1 MPIQRHAN
9 FSQAHFSNDIS
20 TIFDKKSGTLALIGV
35 LSLHGIVAMS
45 LANMATPNIKPPNVT
60 PPLEISFI
68 APPPA
73 ADKPKEMAVTAEPK
87 PIKQLT
93 KPVEKLAEKPKEKL
107 AEKPKEKPIAKPI
120 SKPIEKTVEKP
131 ITQPIAKKPVE
142 QPIKPLAEPSKPAE
156 NPIVK
161 PPQVDQNIV
170 MARQLALANER
181 AEQAQ
186 KQQFERQQALA
197 RQQDLKRQQ
206 ELERQQE
213 LQRQQILARQ
223 KALENQLIEQQQRER
238 KQAEMDRQ
246 KALADA
252 KARQADEARAKAEK
266 AKQQQ
271 ADKDKEAEQAQ
282 NNSPVSFSAGQA
294 SWRRQPS
301 FSCHS
306 EDLENG
312 ALTAIIRYTVDKQ
325 GNPTSVTLAKSTG
338 NVRVDRQLSM
348 QAKSGKFNPFTK
360 NGVPVVGIVN
370 LPVRCQ

>member
-35 LSLHGIVAMS
+35 LSLHGIVAIS
-45 LANMATPNIKPPNVT
+45 LANMATPDIKPPNVT

-87 PIKQLT
+87 PIKQLP
-93 KPVEKLAEKPKEKL
+93 KPVEKLKEKL

-120 SKPIEKTVEKP
+120 NKPIEKTVEKP

-142 QPIKPLAEPSKPAE
+142 QPIKPLLEPLKPAE

-197 RQQDLKRQQ
+197 RQQDLKQQQ
-206 ELERQQE
+206 ELERQQA
-213 LQRQQILARQ
+213 LARQ
-223 KALENQLIEQQQRER
+223 KALDNQLIEQQERER

-282 NNSPVSFSAGQA
+282 NNAPVSFSAGQA

>member
-1 MPIQRHAN
+1 MSIQRHAN
-9 FSQAHFSNDIS
+9 FSPAHFSNDIS
-20 TIFDKKSGTLALIGV
+20 SIVDKKSGTLALIGV
-35 LSLHGIVAMS
+35 LSLHGIVAIS
-45 LANMATPNIKPPNVT
+45 LANMATPDIKPPNVT

-73 ADKPKEMAVTAEPK
+73 ADKAEEMTVTAEPQ
-87 PIKQLT
+87 PIKQLP
-93 KPVEKLAEKPKEKL
+93 KPVEKPTEKPIEKI
-107 AEKPKEKPIAKPI
+107 AEKPKEKPIEKPI

-131 ITQPIAKKPVE
+131 IAKKPVE
-142 QPIKPLAEPSKPAE
+142 QPIKPLPEPSKPAE
-156 NPIVK
+156 KTIVK
-161 PPQVDQNIV
+161 PPQVDQDIV

-181 AEQAQ
+181 AEKAQ

-197 RQQDLKRQQ
+197 RQQDLKQQQ
-206 ELERQQE
+206 ELERQQA
-213 LQRQQILARQ
+213 LARQ
-223 KALENQLIEQQQRER
+223 KALDNQLIEQQERER
-238 KQAEMDRQ
+238 KQAEVDRQ

-266 AKQQQ
+266 ARQEQ
-271 ADKDKEAEQAQ
+271 ADKDKEAQQAQ
-282 NNSPVSFSAGQA
+282 NNAPVSFSAGQA

-348 QAKSGKFNPFTK
+348 QAKSGRFNPFTK

>member
-20 TIFDKKSGTLALIGV
+20 SIFDKKSGTLALIGV
-35 LSLHGIVAMS
+35 LSLHGIVAIS
-45 LANMATPNIKPPNVT
+45 LANMATPDIKPPNVT

-73 ADKPKEMAVTAEPK
+73 ADKPKEMSVTAEPK
-87 PIKQLT
+87 PIKQLP
-93 KPVEKLAEKPKEKL
+93 KPVEKLEEN
-107 AEKPKEKPIAKPI
+107 PIEKPI

-131 ITQPIAKKPVE
+131 MAKKPVE
-142 QPIKPLAEPSKPAE
+142 QPIKPLPEPSKPAE
-156 NPIVK
+156 KTIVK

-186 KQQFERQQALA
+186 KQQ
-197 RQQDLKRQQ
+197 
-206 ELERQQE
+206 LE
-213 LQRQQILARQ
+213 RQQILARQ
-223 KALENQLIEQQQRER
+223 QALQNQLIERQERER

-266 AKQQQ
+266 ARQEQ
-271 ADKDKEAEQAQ
+271 ADKDKEAQQAQ
-282 NNSPVSFSAGQA
+282 NNSPVSFSSGQA

-338 NVRVDRQLSM
+338 NARVDRQLSM

>member
-9 FSQAHFSNDIS
+9 FSQAHFSNNIS

-35 LSLHGIVAMS
+35 LSLHGIVAIS
-45 LANMATPNIKPPNVT
+45 LENMATPDIKPPNVT

-73 ADKPKEMAVTAEPK
+73 ADKPAEMTVTAEPK
-87 PIKQLT
+87 PIKQLP
-93 KPVEKLAEKPKEKL
+93 KPVEKPTEKPIEKI
-107 AEKPKEKPIAKPI
+107 AEKPKEKPIEKPI

-131 ITQPIAKKPVE
+131 MAKKPVE
-142 QPIKPLAEPSKPAE
+142 QPIKPLPELSKPAN

-186 KQQFERQQALA
+186 KQQLERQQALA
-197 RQQDLKRQQ
+197 RQQDLERQQ
-206 ELERQQE
+206 ELERQQV
-213 LQRQQILARQ
+213 LARQ

-301 FSCHS
+301 FSCHG

-312 ALTAIIRYTVDKQ
+312 ALTATIRYTVDKQ

-338 NVRVDRQLSM
+338 NARVDRQLSM

>member
-9 FSQAHFSNDIS
+9 FSQAHFSNNIS

-35 LSLHGIVAMS
+35 LSLHGIVAIS
-45 LANMATPNIKPPNVT
+45 LENMATPDIKPPNVT

-73 ADKPKEMAVTAEPK
+73 ADKPKEMSVTAEPK
-87 PIKQLT
+87 PIKQLP
-93 KPVEKLAEKPKEKL
+93 KPVEKPKEKL
-107 AEKPKEKPIAKPI
+107 AEKPKEKPIEKPI

-131 ITQPIAKKPVE
+131 MAKKPVE
-142 QPIKPLAEPSKPAE
+142 QPIKPLPEPLKPAE

-186 KQQFERQQALA
+186 KQQLERQQALA
-197 RQQDLKRQQ
+197 RQQDLERQQ
-206 ELERQQE
+206 ELERQQV
-213 LQRQQILARQ
+213 LARQ

-271 ADKDKEAEQAQ
+271 ADKDKEAQQAQ

-312 ALTAIIRYTVDKQ
+312 ALTATIRYTVDKQ

-338 NVRVDRQLSM
+338 NARVDRQLSM

>member
-1 MPIQRHAN
+1 MSIQRHAN

-20 TIFDKKSGTLALIGV
+20 AIVDKKSGTLALIGV
-35 LSLHGIVAMS
+35 LSLHGIVAIS
-45 LANMATPNIKPPNVT
+45 LANMATPDIKPPKVT

-73 ADKPKEMAVTAEPK
+73 PAKPEEMTVTAEPK
-87 PIKQLT
+87 PIKQLP
-93 KPVEKLAEKPKEKL
+93 KPVEKPKEKPIEKVE
-107 AEKPKEKPIAKPI
+107 EKPKEKPIAKPI
-120 SKPIEKTVEKP
+120 NKPIEKTVEE
-131 ITQPIAKKPVE
+131 PIAKKPVE
-142 QPIKPLAEPSKPAE
+142 QPVKPLPEPLKPAV

-161 PPQVDQNIV
+161 PPQVDQDIV

-186 KQQFERQQALA
+186 KQKQ
-197 RQQDLKRQQ
+197 QQ

-213 LQRQQILARQ
+213 LQRQQALARQ
-223 KALENQLIEQQQRER
+223 KALDNQLIEQQERER
-238 KQAEMDRQ
+238 KQAEIDRQ

-348 QAKSGKFNPFTK
+348 QAKSGRFNPFTK

>member
-9 FSQAHFSNDIS
+9 FSHAHFSNNIG

-35 LSLHGIVAMS
+35 LSLHGIVAIS
-45 LANMATPNIKPPNVT
+45 LANTATPDIKPPNVT

-73 ADKPKEMAVTAEPK
+73 PTKPEEMAVTAEPK
-87 PIKQLT
+87 PIKQLP
-93 KPVEKLAEKPKEKL
+93 KPVEKPTEKPIEKLAEKPE
-107 AEKPKEKPIAKPI
+107 EKPIEKPI

-131 ITQPIAKKPVE
+131 MAKKPVE
-142 QPIKPLAEPSKPAE
+142 QPIKPLPEPLKPAE

-170 MARQLALANER
+170 MARQLALANEQ

-197 RQQDLKRQQ
+197 RQKV
-206 ELERQQE
+206 
-213 LQRQQILARQ
+213 LQ
-223 KALENQLIEQQQRER
+223 NQLIEQQERER
-238 KQAEMDRQ
+238 KQAEMERQ
-246 KALADA
+246 KTLADA

-301 FSCHS
+301 FSCRS

-348 QAKSGKFNPFTK
+348 QAKSSKFNPFTK

>member
-1 MPIQRHAN
+1 MPIQPHAN
-9 FSQAHFSNDIS
+9 YSQAHFSNNIGS
-20 TIFDKKSGTLALIGV
+20 IFDKKSGTLALIGV
-35 LSLHGIVAMS
+35 LSLHGIVAIS
-45 LANMATPNIKPPNVT
+45 LANMAMPNIKPPNVT

-73 ADKPKEMAVTAEPK
+73 PTKPEEMTVTAEQQ
-87 PIKQLT
+87 PIKQLP
-93 KPVEKLAEKPKEKL
+93 KPV
-107 AEKPKEKPIAKPI
+107 EKPKEKPIQKPI

-131 ITQPIAKKPVE
+131 IPQPIAKKPVE
-142 QPIKPLAEPSKPAE
+142 QPIKPLPKLSKPAE
-156 NPIVK
+156 KPIVK

-181 AEQAQ
+181 AEHAQ
-186 KQQFERQQALA
+186 KQQLERQQALA
-197 RQQDLKRQQ
+197 RQQDLERQQ
-206 ELERQQE
+206 ELE
-213 LQRQQILARQ
+213 RQQILARQ
-223 KALENQLIEQQQRER
+223 KALENQLIERQERER
-238 KQAEMDRQ
+238 KQAEVDRQ

-266 AKQQQ
+266 AKQQ
-271 ADKDKEAEQAQ
+271 ADKDKEAQQAQ

-301 FSCHS
+301 FSCRS

>member
-1 MPIQRHAN
+1 M
-9 FSQAHFSNDIS
+9 
-20 TIFDKKSGTLALIGV
+20 
-35 LSLHGIVAMS
+35 
-45 LANMATPNIKPPNVT
+45 
-60 PPLEISFI
+60 E
-68 APPPA
+68 
-73 ADKPKEMAVTAEPK
+73 
-87 PIKQLT
+87 
-93 KPVEKLAEKPKEKL
+93 
-107 AEKPKEKPIAKPI
+107 
-120 SKPIEKTVEKP
+120 
-131 ITQPIAKKPVE
+131 
-142 QPIKPLAEPSKPAE
+142 
-156 NPIVK
+156 
-161 PPQVDQNIV
+161 
-170 MARQLALANER
+170 
-181 AEQAQ
+181 
-186 KQQFERQQALA
+186 
-197 RQQDLKRQQ
+197 RQQ
-206 ELERQQE
+206 ELERQQA
-213 LQRQQILARQ
+213 LARQ
-223 KALENQLIEQQQRER
+223 KALENQLIEQQERER

>member
-35 LSLHGIVAMS
+35 LSLHGIVAIS
-45 LANMATPNIKPPNVT
+45 LANMATPDIKPPNVT

-87 PIKQLT
+87 PIKQLP
-93 KPVEKLAEKPKEKL
+93 KPVEKPTEKPIEKI

-131 ITQPIAKKPVE
+131 MAKKPVE
-142 QPIKPLAEPSKPAE
+142 QPIKPLPELSKPAE
-156 NPIVK
+156 KTIVK

-170 MARQLALANER
+170 MARQLALANEQ

-186 KQQFERQQALA
+186 KQQFE
-197 RQQDLKRQQ
+197 
-206 ELERQQE
+206 
-213 LQRQQILARQ
+213 RQQILARQ

-348 QAKSGKFNPFTK
+348 QAKSSKFNPFTK

>member
-1 MPIQRHAN
+1 MPIQPHAN

-20 TIFDKKSGTLALIGV
+20 AIFDKKSGTLALIGV
-35 LSLHGIVAMS
+35 LSLHGIVAIS
-45 LANMATPNIKPPNVT
+45 LANMATPDIKPPNVT

-87 PIKQLT
+87 PIKQLP
-93 KPVEKLAEKPKEKL
+93 KPVEKPKEKL
-107 AEKPKEKPIAKPI
+107 AEKPKEKPIEKPI

-131 ITQPIAKKPVE
+131 IAKKPVE
-142 QPIKPLAEPSKPAE
+142 QPIKPLPEPSKPAE
-156 NPIVK
+156 KPIVK

-186 KQQFERQQALA
+186 KQQLERQQALA
-197 RQQDLKRQQ
+197 RQQDLKQQQ
-206 ELERQQE
+206 ELERQQV
-213 LQRQQILARQ
+213 LARQ
-223 KALENQLIEQQQRER
+223 KALENQLIEQQERER

-266 AKQQQ
+266 AKQQ
-271 ADKDKEAEQAQ
+271 ADKDKEAQQAQ

>member
-20 TIFDKKSGTLALIGV
+20 SIFDKKSGTLALIGV
-35 LSLHGIVAMS
+35 LSLHGIVAIS
-45 LANMATPNIKPPNVT
+45 LENMATPDIKPPNVT

-73 ADKPKEMAVTAEPK
+73 PTKPEEMTVTAEPK
-87 PIKQLT
+87 PIKQLP
-93 KPVEKLAEKPKEKL
+93 KPVEKPKEKL
-107 AEKPKEKPIAKPI
+107 AEKPKEKPIEKPI

-131 ITQPIAKKPVE
+131 MAKKPVE
-142 QPIKPLAEPSKPAE
+142 QPIKPLPEPSKPAE
-156 NPIVK
+156 KTIVK

-197 RQQDLKRQQ
+197 RQKV
-206 ELERQQE
+206 
-213 LQRQQILARQ
+213 LQ
-223 KALENQLIEQQQRER
+223 NQLIEQQQRER

-271 ADKDKEAEQAQ
+271 ADKDKEAQQAQ

-301 FSCHS
+301 FSCRS

-312 ALTAIIRYTVDKQ
+312 ALTAVIRYTVDKQ

>member
-9 FSQAHFSNDIS
+9 FSQAHFSNNIS

-35 LSLHGIVAMS
+35 LSLHGIVAIS
-45 LANMATPNIKPPNVT
+45 LENMATPDIKPPNVT

-73 ADKPKEMAVTAEPK
+73 ADKPAEMTVTAEPK
-87 PIKQLT
+87 PIKQLP
-93 KPVEKLAEKPKEKL
+93 KPVEKPKEKL
-107 AEKPKEKPIAKPI
+107 AEKPKEKPIEKPI

-131 ITQPIAKKPVE
+131 MAKKPVE
-142 QPIKPLAEPSKPAE
+142 QPIKPLPELSKPAN

-206 ELERQQE
+206 ELERQQ
-213 LQRQQILARQ
+213 ILARQ

-238 KQAEMDRQ
+238 KQAEVDRQ

-266 AKQQQ
+266 AKQQ
-271 ADKDKEAEQAQ
+271 ADKDKEAQQAQ

-338 NVRVDRQLSM
+338 NARVDRQLSM

-360 NGVPVVGIVN
+360 NGIPVVGIVN

>member
-9 FSQAHFSNDIS
+9 FSQAHFSNNIGS
-20 TIFDKKSGTLALIGV
+20 IFDKKSGTLALIGV

-45 LANMATPNIKPPNVT
+45 LANMAAPDIKPPNVT

-73 ADKPKEMAVTAEPK
+73 PAKPEEMTVTAEPK
-87 PIKQLT
+87 PIKQLP
-93 KPVEKLAEKPKEKL
+93 KPV
-107 AEKPKEKPIAKPI
+107 EKPKEKPIEKVEEKPKEKPIEKSI

-131 ITQPIAKKPVE
+131 MAKKPVE
-142 QPIKPLAEPSKPAE
+142 QPIKPLPEPSKPTE
-156 NPIVK
+156 KIIVK

-186 KQQFERQQALA
+186 KQ
-197 RQQDLKRQQ
+197 KQQ

-282 NNSPVSFSAGQA
+282 NNAPVSFSAGQA

>member
-20 TIFDKKSGTLALIGV
+20 AIFDKKSSTLALIGV
-35 LSLHGIVAMS
+35 LSLHGIVAIS
-45 LANMATPNIKPPNVT
+45 LANMVTPDIKPPDVT

-68 APPPA
+68 APLPA
-73 ADKPKEMAVTAEPK
+73 ADKPKEMSVTAEPK
-87 PIKQLT
+87 PIKQLP
-93 KPVEKLAEKPKEKL
+93 KPVEKPTEKPIEKI
-107 AEKPKEKPIAKPI
+107 AEKPKEKPIEKPI

-131 ITQPIAKKPVE
+131 MAKKPVE
-142 QPIKPLAEPSKPAE
+142 QPIKPLPELSKPAN

-186 KQQFERQQALA
+186 KQQLERQQALA
-197 RQQDLKRQQ
+197 RQQDLERQQ
-206 ELERQQE
+206 ELERQQV
-213 LQRQQILARQ
+213 LARQ

-271 ADKDKEAEQAQ
+271 ADKDKEAQQAQ
-282 NNSPVSFSAGQA
+282 NNSPVSFSAEQA

-312 ALTAIIRYTVDKQ
+312 ALTATIRYTVDKQ

>member
-35 LSLHGIVAMS
+35 LSLHGIVAIS
-45 LANMATPNIKPPNVT
+45 LANMATPDIKPPNVT

-87 PIKQLT
+87 PIKQLP
-93 KPVEKLAEKPKEKL
+93 KPVEKLKEKL

-120 SKPIEKTVEKP
+120 NKPIEKTVEKP

-142 QPIKPLAEPSKPAE
+142 QPIKPLLEPLKPAE

-161 PPQVDQNIV
+161 PPQVDQDIV

-186 KQQFERQQALA
+186 KQQLEHQQALA
-197 RQQDLKRQQ
+197 RQQDLKQQQ
-206 ELERQQE
+206 ELERQQV
-213 LQRQQILARQ
+213 LARQ
-223 KALENQLIEQQQRER
+223 KALENQLIEQQERER
-238 KQAEMDRQ
+238 KQAEIDRQ

-266 AKQQQ
+266 AKQQ
-271 ADKDKEAEQAQ
+271 ADKDKEAQQAQ

-348 QAKSGKFNPFTK
+348 QAKSGRFNPFTK

>member
-1 MPIQRHAN
+1 MPIQRQAN

-20 TIFDKKSGTLALIGV
+20 SIVDKKSGTLALIGV
-35 LSLHGIVAMS
+35 LSLHGIVAIS
-45 LANMATPNIKPPNVT
+45 LANMATPDIKPPKVT

-87 PIKQLT
+87 PIKQLP
-93 KPVEKLAEKPKEKL
+93 KPVEKPKEKRIEKL
-107 AEKPKEKPIAKPI
+107 AEKPKEKPIEKPI

-131 ITQPIAKKPVE
+131 ISQPIAKKTVE
-142 QPIKPLAEPSKPAE
+142 QPIKPLPEPLKPAE
-156 NPIVK
+156 NPVVK

-181 AEQAQ
+181 AEEAQ
-186 KQQFERQQALA
+186 KQQLERQQALA
-197 RQQDLKRQQ
+197 RQQDLERQQ
-206 ELERQQE
+206 ELERQQV
-213 LQRQQILARQ
+213 LARQ

-252 KARQADEARAKAEK
+252 KARQADEARAKADK

-271 ADKDKEAEQAQ
+271 ADKDNEAQQAQ

-301 FSCHS
+301 FSCRS

>member
-1 MPIQRHAN
+1 MSIQRHAN
-9 FSQAHFSNDIS
+9 FSPAHFSNDIS
-20 TIFDKKSGTLALIGV
+20 SIVDKKSGTLALIGV
-35 LSLHGIVAMS
+35 LSLHGIVAIS
-45 LANMATPNIKPPNVT
+45 LANMATPDIKPPNVT

-73 ADKPKEMAVTAEPK
+73 ADKPEEMTVTAEQQ
-87 PIKQLT
+87 PIKQLP
-93 KPVEKLAEKPKEKL
+93 KPVEKPKEKPIEKL
-107 AEKPKEKPIAKPI
+107 AEKPKEKPIEKPI

-131 ITQPIAKKPVE
+131 MAKKPVE
-142 QPIKPLAEPSKPAE
+142 QPIKPLPEPSKPAE
-156 NPIVK
+156 KTIVK

-170 MARQLALANER
+170 MARQLALANEQ

-186 KQQFERQQALA
+186 KQQLERQQALA
-197 RQQDLKRQQ
+197 RQQDLQRQR
-206 ELERQQE
+206 ELEQQQE
-213 LQRQQILARQ
+213 LQRQQALARQ
-223 KALENQLIEQQQRER
+223 KALENQLIEQQERER
-238 KQAEMDRQ
+238 KQAEIDRQ

-271 ADKDKEAEQAQ
+271 ADKDKEAQQAQ

>member
-1 MPIQRHAN
+1 M
-9 FSQAHFSNDIS
+9 
-20 TIFDKKSGTLALIGV
+20 
-35 LSLHGIVAMS
+35 
-45 LANMATPNIKPPNVT
+45 
-60 PPLEISFI
+60 
-68 APPPA
+68 
-73 ADKPKEMAVTAEPK
+73 
-87 PIKQLT
+87 
-93 KPVEKLAEKPKEKL
+93 
-107 AEKPKEKPIAKPI
+107 
-120 SKPIEKTVEKP
+120 
-131 ITQPIAKKPVE
+131 
-142 QPIKPLAEPSKPAE
+142 
-156 NPIVK
+156 
-161 PPQVDQNIV
+161 
-170 MARQLALANER
+170 
-181 AEQAQ
+181 
-186 KQQFERQQALA
+186 ERQQA
-197 RQQDLKRQQ
+197 
-206 ELERQQE
+206 
-213 LQRQQILARQ
+213 LARQ
-223 KALENQLIEQQQRER
+223 KALENQLIEQQERER

-271 ADKDKEAEQAQ
+271 ADKDKEAQQAQ

-301 FSCHS
+301 FSCRS

-312 ALTAIIRYTVDKQ
+312 ALTAVIRYTVDKQ

>member
-1 MPIQRHAN
+1 MPIQPHAN
-9 FSQAHFSNDIS
+9 YSQAHFSNDIS
-20 TIFDKKSGTLALIGV
+20 AIVDKKSGTLALIGV
-35 LSLHGIVAMS
+35 LSLHGIVAIS
-45 LANMATPNIKPPNVT
+45 LANMATPDIKPPNVT

-87 PIKQLT
+87 PIKQLP
-93 KPVEKLAEKPKEKL
+93 KPVEKPTEKPIEKVE
-107 AEKPKEKPIAKPI
+107 EKPKEKPIEKSI

-131 ITQPIAKKPVE
+131 MAKKPVE
-142 QPIKPLAEPSKPAE
+142 QPIKPLAEPSKPTE
-156 NPIVK
+156 KTIVK

-170 MARQLALANER
+170 MARQLALANEQ

-206 ELERQQE
+206 ELERQQA
-213 LQRQQILARQ
+213 LARQ
-223 KALENQLIEQQQRER
+223 KALENQLIERQERER
-238 KQAEMDRQ
+238 KQAEVDRQ

-266 AKQQQ
+266 AKQQ

-282 NNSPVSFSAGQA
+282 NNAPVSFSAGQA

-301 FSCHS
+301 FSCDS

-370 LPVRCQ
+370 LPVRCQSL

>member
-35 LSLHGIVAMS
+35 LSLHGIVAIS
-45 LANMATPNIKPPNVT
+45 LANMATPDIKPPNVT

-73 ADKPKEMAVTAEPK
+73 ADKPKEMAVTAEQQ
-87 PIKQLT
+87 PIKQLP
-93 KPVEKLAEKPKEKL
+93 KPVEKPTEKPIEKIAEKPE
-107 AEKPKEKPIAKPI
+107 EKPIEKPI
-120 SKPIEKTVEKP
+120 SKPVEKTVEK
-131 ITQPIAKKPVE
+131 PIAKKPVE
-142 QPIKPLAEPSKPAE
+142 QPIKPLPEPSKPAE
-156 NPIVK
+156 KTIVK

-186 KQQFERQQALA
+186 KQQLEHQQALA
-197 RQQDLKRQQ
+197 RQQDLKQ
-206 ELERQQE
+206 QQE
-213 LQRQQILARQ
+213 LQRQQALARQ
-223 KALENQLIEQQQRER
+223 KALDNQLIEQQERER
-238 KQAEMDRQ
+238 KQAEIDRQ

-271 ADKDKEAEQAQ
+271 ADKDKEAQQAQ

>member
-1 MPIQRHAN
+1 MSIQRHAN
-9 FSQAHFSNDIS
+9 FSPAHFSNDIS
-20 TIFDKKSGTLALIGV
+20 SIVDKKSGTLALIGV
-35 LSLHGIVAMS
+35 LSLHGIVAIS
-45 LANMATPNIKPPNVT
+45 LANMATPDIKPPKVT

-73 ADKPKEMAVTAEPK
+73 PTKAKEMSVTAEQQ
-87 PIKQLT
+87 PIKQLP
-93 KPVEKLAEKPKEKL
+93 KPVEKPTEKPIEKIAEKPE
-107 AEKPKEKPIAKPI
+107 EKPIEKPI
-120 SKPIEKTVEKP
+120 SKPVEKTVEK
-131 ITQPIAKKPVE
+131 PIAKKPVE
-142 QPIKPLAEPSKPAE
+142 QPIKPLSEPSKPAD

-161 PPQVDQNIV
+161 PPQVDQEIV

-197 RQQDLKRQQ
+197 RQQDLKQQ
-206 ELERQQE
+206 ELERQQA
-213 LQRQQILARQ
+213 LARQ
-223 KALENQLIEQQQRER
+223 KALDNQLIEQQERER
-238 KQAEMDRQ
+238 KQAEIDRQ

-271 ADKDKEAEQAQ
+271 ADKDKEAQQAQ

>member
-20 TIFDKKSGTLALIGV
+20 TIFDKRSGTLALIGV
-35 LSLHGIVAMS
+35 LSLHGIVAIS
-45 LANMATPNIKPPNVT
+45 LANMATPDIKPPNVT

-73 ADKPKEMAVTAEPK
+73 PTKPEEMTVTAEPK
-87 PIKQLT
+87 PIKQLP
-93 KPVEKLAEKPKEKL
+93 KPVEKPKEKRIEKL
-107 AEKPKEKPIAKPI
+107 AEKPKEKPIEKPI

-131 ITQPIAKKPVE
+131 IAKKPVE
-142 QPIKPLAEPSKPAE
+142 QPIKPLPEPLKPAE

-170 MARQLALANER
+170 MARQLALANEQ

-186 KQQFERQQALA
+186 KQQLERQQALA

-206 ELERQQE
+206 ELERQQ
-213 LQRQQILARQ
+213 ILARQ
-223 KALENQLIEQQQRER
+223 KALENQLIEQQERER

-301 FSCHS
+301 FSCDS

>member
-9 FSQAHFSNDIS
+9 FSQAHFSNNIS

-35 LSLHGIVAMS
+35 LSLHGIVAIS
-45 LANMATPNIKPPNVT
+45 LENMATPDIKPPNVT

-73 ADKPKEMAVTAEPK
+73 ADKPKEMSVTAEPK
-87 PIKQLT
+87 PIKQLP
-93 KPVEKLAEKPKEKL
+93 KPVEKLEEN
-107 AEKPKEKPIAKPI
+107 PIEKPI

-131 ITQPIAKKPVE
+131 MAKKPVE
-142 QPIKPLAEPSKPAE
+142 QPIKPLPELSKPAN

-186 KQQFERQQALA
+186 KQQ
-197 RQQDLKRQQ
+197 
-206 ELERQQE
+206 LE
-213 LQRQQILARQ
+213 RQQILARQ
-223 KALENQLIEQQQRER
+223 QALQNQLIERQERER
-238 KQAEMDRQ
+238 KQAEVDRQ

-266 AKQQQ
+266 ARQEQ
-271 ADKDKEAEQAQ
+271 ADKDKEAQQAQ
-282 NNSPVSFSAGQA
+282 NNSPVSFSSGQA

>member
-9 FSQAHFSNDIS
+9 FSQAHFSNNIS

-35 LSLHGIVAMS
+35 LSLHGIVAIS
-45 LANMATPNIKPPNVT
+45 LENMATPDIKPPNVT

-73 ADKPKEMAVTAEPK
+73 ADKPAEMTVTAEPK
-87 PIKQLT
+87 PIKQLP
-93 KPVEKLAEKPKEKL
+93 KPVEKPKEKL
-107 AEKPKEKPIAKPI
+107 AEKPKEKPIEKPI

-131 ITQPIAKKPVE
+131 MAKKPVE
-142 QPIKPLAEPSKPAE
+142 QPIKPLPEPLKPAE

-181 AEQAQ
+181 AEHAQ
-186 KQQFERQQALA
+186 KQQLEHQQALA
-197 RQQDLKRQQ
+197 RQQDLKQQQ
-206 ELERQQE
+206 ELERQQA
-213 LQRQQILARQ
+213 LARQ

-238 KQAEMDRQ
+238 KQAEVDRQ

-271 ADKDKEAEQAQ
+271 ADKDKEAQQAQ

-301 FSCHS
+301 FSCRS

-312 ALTAIIRYTVDKQ
+312 ALTAVIRYTVDKQ

>member
-1 MPIQRHAN
+1 MSIQRHAN

-20 TIFDKKSGTLALIGV
+20 AIFDKKSGTLALIGV

-45 LANMATPNIKPPNVT
+45 LANMAAPDIKPPNVT

-107 AEKPKEKPIAKPI
+107 AEKPKEKPIVKPI
-120 SKPIEKTVEKP
+120 NKPIEKTVEKP
-131 ITQPIAKKPVE
+131 MAKKPVQ
-142 QPIKPLAEPSKPAE
+142 QPIKPSPEPSKPTE
-156 NPIVK
+156 KIIVK

-186 KQQFERQQALA
+186 KQKQ
-197 RQQDLKRQQ
+197 QQ

-213 LQRQQILARQ
+213 LQRQQVLARQ
-223 KALENQLIEQQQRER
+223 KALENQLIEQQERER

-266 AKQQQ
+266 AKQQ

-282 NNSPVSFSAGQA
+282 NNAPVSFSAGQA

-301 FSCHS
+301 FSCDS

>member
-20 TIFDKKSGTLALIGV
+20 SIFDKKSGTLALIGV

-45 LANMATPNIKPPNVT
+45 LANMATPDITPPNVT

-73 ADKPKEMAVTAEPK
+73 TTKPEEMTVTAEPK
-87 PIKQLT
+87 PIKQLP
-93 KPVEKLAEKPKEKL
+93 KPIEKL
-107 AEKPKEKPIAKPI
+107 AEKPKEKPIQKPL
-120 SKPIEKTVEKP
+120 SKPVEKTVEKP
-131 ITQPIAKKPVE
+131 MAKKPVE
-142 QPIKPLAEPSKPAE
+142 QPIKPLPEPSKPAE
-156 NPIVK
+156 KTIVK

-197 RQQDLKRQQ
+197 RQ
-206 ELERQQE
+206 
-213 LQRQQILARQ
+213 

-238 KQAEMDRQ
+238 KQAEVDRQ

-271 ADKDKEAEQAQ
+271 ADKDKEAQQAQ

-312 ALTAIIRYTVDKQ
+312 ALTATIRYTVDKQ

-338 NVRVDRQLSM
+338 NARVDRQLSM

>member
-9 FSQAHFSNDIS
+9 FSPAHFSNDIS
-20 TIFDKKSGTLALIGV
+20 AIVDKKSGTLALIGV
-35 LSLHGIVAMS
+35 LSLHGIVAIS
-45 LANMATPNIKPPNVT
+45 LANMAMPNIKPPNVT

-73 ADKPKEMAVTAEPK
+73 PTKPKEMTVTAEQQ
-87 PIKQLT
+87 PIKQLP
-93 KPVEKLAEKPKEKL
+93 KPVEKPTEKRIEKI
-107 AEKPKEKPIAKPI
+107 AEKPKEKPIEKPI

-131 ITQPIAKKPVE
+131 IPQPMAKKPVE
-142 QPIKPLAEPSKPAE
+142 QPIKPLPEPSKPAE
-156 NPIVK
+156 KTIVK

-197 RQQDLKRQQ
+197 RQQDLKQQQ
-206 ELERQQE
+206 ELERQQV
-213 LQRQQILARQ
+213 LARQ
-223 KALENQLIEQQQRER
+223 KALENQLIEQQRER

-271 ADKDKEAEQAQ
+271 ADKDKEAQQAQ

-312 ALTAIIRYTVDKQ
+312 ALTATIRYTVDKQ

-338 NVRVDRQLSM
+338 NARVDRQLSM

>member
-1 MPIQRHAN
+1 MSIQRHAN

-20 TIFDKKSGTLALIGV
+20 AIFDKKSGTLALIGV

-45 LANMATPNIKPPNVT
+45 LANMAAPDIKPPNVT

-87 PIKQLT
+87 PIKQLP
-93 KPVEKLAEKPKEKL
+93 KPVEKPTEKRIEKLAEKPIE
-107 AEKPKEKPIAKPI
+107 KPI
-120 SKPIEKTVEKP
+120 SKPIEKKVEK
-131 ITQPIAKKPVE
+131 PIAKKPVE
-142 QPIKPLAEPSKPAE
+142 QPIKPLPEPLKPAE
-156 NPIVK
+156 KIIVK

-170 MARQLALANER
+170 MARQIALANER

-186 KQQFERQQALA
+186 KHQFERQQALA
-197 RQQDLKRQQ
+197 RQQELQRQQ
-206 ELERQQE
+206 ELERK
-213 LQRQQILARQ
+213 
-223 KALENQLIEQQQRER
+223 KALDNQLIEQQERER

-266 AKQQQ
+266 AKQQ
-271 ADKDKEAEQAQ
+271 ADKDKEAQQAQ

>member
-1 MPIQRHAN
+1 MSIQRHAN

-20 TIFDKKSGTLALIGV
+20 AIVDKKSGTLALIGV
-35 LSLHGIVAMS
+35 LSLHGIVAIS
-45 LANMATPNIKPPNVT
+45 LANMATPDIKPPKVT

-73 ADKPKEMAVTAEPK
+73 PAKPEEMTVTAEPK
-87 PIKQLT
+87 PIKQLP
-93 KPVEKLAEKPKEKL
+93 KPV
-107 AEKPKEKPIAKPI
+107 EKPKEKPIEKVEEKPKEKPI
-120 SKPIEKTVEKP
+120 EKPINKPIEKTVEE
-131 ITQPIAKKPVE
+131 PIAKKPVE
-142 QPIKPLAEPSKPAE
+142 QPIKPLAEPSKPTE
-156 NPIVK
+156 KTIVK

-170 MARQLALANER
+170 MARQLALANEQ

-206 ELERQQE
+206 ELERQQ
-213 LQRQQILARQ
+213 ILARQ
-223 KALENQLIEQQQRER
+223 KALENQLIEQQERER

-266 AKQQQ
+266 AKQQ

-282 NNSPVSFSAGQA
+282 NNAPVSFSAGQA

-301 FSCHS
+301 FSCDS

>member
-9 FSQAHFSNDIS
+9 FSQAHFSNNIS

-35 LSLHGIVAMS
+35 LSLHGIVAIS
-45 LANMATPNIKPPNVT
+45 LENMATPDIKPPNVT

-73 ADKPKEMAVTAEPK
+73 ADKPAEMTVTAEPK
-87 PIKQLT
+87 PIKQLP
-93 KPVEKLAEKPKEKL
+93 KPVEKPKEKL
-107 AEKPKEKPIAKPI
+107 AEKPKEKPIEKPI

-131 ITQPIAKKPVE
+131 MAKKPVE
-142 QPIKPLAEPSKPAE
+142 QPIKPLPEPLKPAE

-206 ELERQQE
+206 ELERQQ
-213 LQRQQILARQ
+213 ILARQ
-223 KALENQLIEQQQRER
+223 KALENQLIEQQERER

-271 ADKDKEAEQAQ
+271 ADKDKEAQQAQ

-312 ALTAIIRYTVDKQ
+312 ALTATIRYTVDKQ

-338 NVRVDRQLSM
+338 NARVDRQLSM

>member
-20 TIFDKKSGTLALIGV
+20 SIFDKKSGTLALIGV
-35 LSLHGIVAMS
+35 LSLHGIVAIS

-68 APPPA
+68 APTPA
-73 ADKPKEMAVTAEPK
+73 PTKPKEMAITAEPQ
-87 PIKQLT
+87 PIKQLP
-93 KPVEKLAEKPKEKL
+93 KPV
-107 AEKPKEKPIAKPI
+107 EKPKEKPIEKVEEKPKEKPIEKPI
-120 SKPIEKTVEKP
+120 SKPIEKTVKKP
-131 ITQPIAKKPVE
+131 ITQPMAKKPVE
-142 QPIKPLAEPSKPAE
+142 QPIKPLPELSKPAE
-156 NPIVK
+156 KPIVK

-186 KQQFERQQALA
+186 KQQLERQQALA
-197 RQQDLKRQQ
+197 RQQ
-206 ELERQQE
+206 ELERQQF
-213 LQRQQILARQ
+213 LARQ
-223 KALENQLIEQQQRER
+223 KALENQLIEQQERER

-271 ADKDKEAEQAQ
+271 ADKDKEAQQAQ

-360 NGVPVVGIVN
+360 NGLPVVGIVN

>member
-1 MPIQRHAN
+1 MSIQRHAN

-20 TIFDKKSGTLALIGV
+20 AIVDKKSGTLALIGV
-35 LSLHGIVAMS
+35 LSLHGIVAIS
-45 LANMATPNIKPPNVT
+45 LANMAMPDIKPPNVT

-73 ADKPKEMAVTAEPK
+73 PTKPEEMTVTAEQQ
-87 PIKQLT
+87 PIKQLP
-93 KPVEKLAEKPKEKL
+93 KPVEKPTEKIAEKPE
-107 AEKPKEKPIAKPI
+107 EKPIEKPI

-131 ITQPIAKKPVE
+131 IAKKPVE
-142 QPIKPLAEPSKPAE
+142 QPIKPLPEPSKPAE
-156 NPIVK
+156 KPIVK
-161 PPQVDQNIV
+161 PPQVDQSII
-170 MARQLALANER
+170 MARQLAVANER
-181 AEQAQ
+181 AEHAQ
-186 KQQFERQQALA
+186 KQQLERQQALA
-197 RQQDLKRQQ
+197 RQQDL
-206 ELERQQE
+206 ERQQE
-213 LQRQQILARQ
+213 WERQQVLARQ
-223 KALENQLIEQQQRER
+223 KALENQLIERQQRER

-271 ADKDKEAEQAQ
+271 ADKDKEAQQAQ

>member
-20 TIFDKKSGTLALIGV
+20 AIFDKKSGTLALIGV

-45 LANMATPNIKPPNVT
+45 LANMAAPDIKAPNVT

-73 ADKPKEMAVTAEPK
+73 PTKPKEMTVTAEPK
-87 PIKQLT
+87 PIKQLP
-93 KPVEKLAEKPKEKL
+93 KPVEKPTEKRIEKL
-107 AEKPKEKPIAKPI
+107 AEKPKEKPIEKPI

-131 ITQPIAKKPVE
+131 IAKKPVE
-142 QPIKPLAEPSKPAE
+142 QPIKPLPEPLKPAE

-170 MARQLALANER
+170 MARQLALANEQ

-186 KQQFERQQALA
+186 KQQLERQQALA

-206 ELERQQE
+206 ELERQQ
-213 LQRQQILARQ
+213 ILARQ
-223 KALENQLIEQQQRER
+223 KALENQLIEQQERER

-271 ADKDKEAEQAQ
+271 ADKDKEAQQAQ

-301 FSCHS
+301 FSCRS

-312 ALTAIIRYTVDKQ
+312 ALTAVIRYTVDKQ

>member
-20 TIFDKKSGTLALIGV
+20 AIVDKKSGTLALIGV
-35 LSLHGIVAMS
+35 LSLHGIIAIS
-45 LANMATPNIKPPNVT
+45 LANMATPDIKPSNAT

-73 ADKPKEMAVTAEPK
+73 ADKPKEMAVTAEPQ
-87 PIKQLT
+87 PIKQLP
-93 KPVEKLAEKPKEKL
+93 KPV
-107 AEKPKEKPIAKPI
+107 EKPKEKPIQKPI

-131 ITQPIAKKPVE
+131 IPQPIAKKPVE
-142 QPIKPLAEPSKPAE
+142 QPIKPLPKLSKPAE
-156 NPIVK
+156 KPIVK

-181 AEQAQ
+181 AEHAQ
-186 KQQFERQQALA
+186 KQQLERQQALA
-197 RQQDLKRQQ
+197 RQQDLERQQ
-206 ELERQQE
+206 ELE
-213 LQRQQILARQ
+213 RQQILARQ
-223 KALENQLIEQQQRER
+223 KALENQLIEQQERER

-312 ALTAIIRYTVDKQ
+312 ALTAVIRYTVDKQ

>member
-20 TIFDKKSGTLALIGV
+20 NIFHKKSSTLALIGV
-35 LSLHGIVAMS
+35 LSLHGIVAIS
-45 LANMATPNIKPPNVT
+45 LANMAAPDIKPPNVT

-68 APPPA
+68 APTPA
-73 ADKPKEMAVTAEPK
+73 PTKPKEMAVTAEPK
-87 PIKQLT
+87 LIKQLP
-93 KPVEKLAEKPKEKL
+93 KPVEKPTEKRIEKL

-131 ITQPIAKKPVE
+131 IAKKPVE
-142 QPIKPLAEPSKPAE
+142 QPIKPLPEPSKPAE
-156 NPIVK
+156 KTIVK

-170 MARQLALANER
+170 MARQLALANEQ
-181 AEQAQ
+181 AEHAQ
-186 KQQFERQQALA
+186 KQQLERQQALA
-197 RQQDLKRQQ
+197 RQQDLERQQ
-206 ELERQQE
+206 ELERK
-213 LQRQQILARQ
+213 
-223 KALENQLIEQQQRER
+223 KALDNQLIEQQERER

-266 AKQQQ
+266 AKQQ

-301 FSCHS
+301 FSCDS

>member
-1 MPIQRHAN
+1 MSIQRHAN

-20 TIFDKKSGTLALIGV
+20 SIFDKKSGTLALIGV
-35 LSLHGIVAMS
+35 LSLHGIVAIS
-45 LANMATPNIKPPNVT
+45 LANMATPDIKPPNVT

-73 ADKPKEMAVTAEPK
+73 ADKPKDMAVTAEPK
-87 PIKQLT
+87 PIKQLP
-93 KPVEKLAEKPKEKL
+93 KPIEKL
-107 AEKPKEKPIAKPI
+107 AEKPKEKPIQKPI
-120 SKPIEKTVEKP
+120 SKPIDKTVEKP
-131 ITQPIAKKPVE
+131 IAKKPVD
-142 QPIKPLAEPSKPAE
+142 QPIKPLPEPSKSAE
-156 NPIVK
+156 KTIVK

-186 KQQFERQQALA
+186 KQKQ
-197 RQQDLKRQQ
+197 QQ
-206 ELERQQE
+206 ELERQQV
-213 LQRQQILARQ
+213 LARQ
-223 KALENQLIEQQQRER
+223 KALENQLIEQQERER

-271 ADKDKEAEQAQ
+271 ADKDKEAQQAQ